1 MVNGRNKKHLQDA
14 IANNQ
19 LTLFYQPIRRLD
31 NCELVGYEA
40 LLRWRDSGLGPEE
53 FIPLAQ
59 NSPLMGELNQ
69 FVINAAAEQISKLS
83 PDLWVSINLSEFNV
97 TEMIA
102 TAIAREGI
110 ERCRLGIEVLE
121 SAQID
126 NAIAAEIATLK
137 LLGHKIKIDDF
148 GTQHSNLARL
158 QGVPCNELKIDRT
171 FVTGVATNPRKQM
184 VCSASLGMA
193 KVFGLGAIAEGIETD
208 ADWHWMLSHGCE
220 YGQGYHPR
228 LGKPMDLN

>member
-1 MVNGRNKKHLQDA
+1 MVNRHNQKHLQDA
-14 IANNQ
+14 IASKQ

-31 NCELVGYEA
+31 NCKLVGYEA
-40 LLRWRDSGLGPEE
+40 LLRWTNSDLSPEE
-53 FIPLAQ
+53 FIPFAQ
-59 NSPLMGELNQ
+59 DSHLMGKLNQ

-97 TEMIA
+97 SEMIA
-102 TAIAREGI
+102 AAIAREGI

-121 SAQID
+121 NAKID

-148 GTQHSNLARL
+148 GKQQSNLARL

-171 FVTGVATNPRKQM
+171 FVTGVATNPMKQM
-184 VCSASLGMA
+184 VCSASLRMA
-193 KVFGLGAIAEGIETD
+193 GFLGLSVIAEGIETD
-208 ADWHWMLSHGCE
+208 SDWRWLLRNGCQ
-220 YGQGYHPR
+220 YGQGYHPD
-228 LGKPMDLN
+228 LGKPMELG